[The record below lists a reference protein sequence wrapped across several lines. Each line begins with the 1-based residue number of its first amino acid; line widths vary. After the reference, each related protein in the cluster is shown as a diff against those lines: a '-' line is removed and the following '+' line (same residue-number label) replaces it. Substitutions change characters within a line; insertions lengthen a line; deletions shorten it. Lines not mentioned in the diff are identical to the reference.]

1 MGSLLF
7 DESTIQQLIATPISP
22 PTASIVGQ
30 ASTSSTLHSATA
42 DSELRRL
49 KDKSK
54 NKKKLEKSTS
64 NWTKRFADWRKI
76 NTSSVE
82 TLATELDRIL
92 QHFFAEIE
100 NKEEFECEPDSLRTM
115 LGALDRHFRNA
126 GYKFR
131 IIKDEEFTEC
141 RQVLNGKAMELRIGK
156 VEEQGRCS
164 H

>member
-1 MGSLLF
+1 M
-7 DESTIQQLIATPISP
+7 D
-22 PTASIVGQ
+22 
-30 ASTSSTLHSATA
+30 
-42 DSELRRL
+42 
-49 KDKSK
+49 
-54 NKKKLEKSTS
+54 
-64 NWTKRFADWRKI
+64 KRFADWRKI

-115 LGALDRHFRNA
+115 LGPLDRHFRNA

-131 IIKDEEFTEC
+131 IIKDEEFAEC

>member
-1 MGSLLF
+1 MGTLLF
-7 DESTIQQLIATPISP
+7 DESTIEQLIATPISP
-22 PTASIVGQ
+22 PTASIVGR

-42 DSELRRL
+42 YSELRRL

-54 NKKKLEKSTS
+54 NKKNMERSTS
-64 NWTKRFADWRKI
+64 NWTKRFAVWRKI

-92 QHFFAEIE
+92 QHFFAEVE
-100 NKEEFECEPDSLRTM
+100 YKDEFECEPDSLYTM
-115 LGALDRHFRNA
+115 VGPFNRHFRNT

-131 IIKDEEFTEC
+131 IIKDEEFAEC
-141 RQVLNGKAMELRIGK
+141 REVLNGKAIELRIGK